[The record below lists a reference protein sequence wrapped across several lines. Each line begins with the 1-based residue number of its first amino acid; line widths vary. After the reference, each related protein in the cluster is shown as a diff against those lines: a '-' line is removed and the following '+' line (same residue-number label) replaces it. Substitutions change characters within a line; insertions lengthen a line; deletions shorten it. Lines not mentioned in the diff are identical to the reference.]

1 MAVRQCAAGGSAVK
15 RSGALLV
22 GGRSAKADV
31 MHRRRGPFGAN
42 CGPPGAGG
50 AGFGPFQRR
59 GYHHGHL
66 REALIEAARS
76 LLAERGAAGFTLG
89 DAAKLAGVSAAAPY
103 RHFRDRDAL
112 LSEVAAEGFQRF
124 GFALASALE
133 SEPDPEN
140 GLEAMGRAYLA
151 FAHREPGLY
160 AAMFDRVVPNIT
172 EPPDSGD
179 AEASGAGGQAFEA
192 LVQGLGRVLAGRG
205 RPDLDPR
212 PLALQVWSLAHG
224 VASLARAGHLG
235 PQCGNDPAAV
245 LLAGTR
251 AIVGAALRT

>member
-1 MAVRQCAAGGSAVK
+1 
-15 RSGALLV
+15 
-22 GGRSAKADV
+22 
-31 MHRRRGPFGAN
+31 MHGRRGPFGAH

-50 AGFGPFQRR
+50 RGFGPFRRR
-59 GYHHGHL
+59 GYPQGQL
-66 REALIEAARS
+66 REALREAARS

-112 LSEVAAEGFQRF
+112 LSEVAAEGFRRF

-133 SEPDPEN
+133 EEADPEA

-160 AAMFDRVVPNIT
+160 AAMFDRVVPT
-172 EPPDSGD
+172 EPGGQNGED
-179 AEASGAGGQAFEA
+179 ADAAHAGGQAFEA
-192 LVQGLGRVLAGRG
+192 LVQGLGAVLAGRG
-205 RPDLDPR
+205 RPELDPR
-212 PLALQVWSLAHG
+212 PVALQVWSLAHG

-235 PQCGNDPAAV
+235 PQCGNDPASV
-245 LLAGTR
+245 LLDGTR
-251 AIVGAALRT
+251 AIVGTALRA